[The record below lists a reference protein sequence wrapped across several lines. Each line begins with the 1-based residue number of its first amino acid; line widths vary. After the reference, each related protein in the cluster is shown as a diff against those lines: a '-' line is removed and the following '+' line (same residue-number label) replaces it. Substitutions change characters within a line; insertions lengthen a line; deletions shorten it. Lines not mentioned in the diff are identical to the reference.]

1 MPQAGWPARHT
12 LSTMYRYL
20 VVAIVLAAIA
30 GVIGWKWYQQQQAEQ
45 ADQRREQ
52 AQISELSDRVKQL
65 QDQNNQLSMAL
76 AKVQAEEQRL
86 VSENDMLS
94 KTLAQA
100 RLTGKIPSKLPY
112 PPK

>member
-1 MPQAGWPARHT
+1 
-12 LSTMYRYL
+12 MYRYL
-20 VVAIVLAAIA
+20 VGAIVVALIAA
-30 GVIGWKWYQQQQAEQ
+30 GIGWKWYQQQQAEQ

-65 QDQNNQLSMAL
+65 QDQNNQLSVAL

-86 VSENDMLS
+86 VTENDMLS

-100 RLTGKIPSKLPY
+100 KVTGKIPDKLPY

>member
-1 MPQAGWPARHT
+1 
-12 LSTMYRYL
+12 MYRYL
-20 VVAIVLAAIA
+20 VGAIVVALIAA
-30 GVIGWKWYQQQQAEQ
+30 VIGWKWYQQQQAE
-45 ADQRREQ
+45 QRREQ

-65 QDQNNQLSMAL
+65 QDQNNQLSVAL

-86 VSENDMLS
+86 VTENDMLS

-100 RLTGKIPSKLPY
+100 KLTGKIPDKLPY

>member
-1 MPQAGWPARHT
+1 
-12 LSTMYRYL
+12 MYRYL
-20 VVAIVLAAIA
+20 VGAIVVALIGA
-30 GVIGWKWYQQQQAEQ
+30 VIGWKWYQQQQAE
-45 ADQRREQ
+45 QRREQ

-65 QDQNNQLSMAL
+65 QDQNNQLSVAL

-86 VSENDMLS
+86 VTENDMLS

-100 RLTGKIPSKLPY
+100 KLTGKIPDKLPY

>member
-1 MPQAGWPARHT
+1 
-12 LSTMYRYL
+12 MYRYL
-20 VVAIVLAAIA
+20 VGAIVVALIAA
-30 GVIGWKWYQQQQAEQ
+30 VIGWKWYQQQQ

-52 AQISELSDRVKQL
+52 AQISELSDRVRQL
-65 QDQNNQLSMAL
+65 QDQNNQLSVAL

-86 VSENDMLS
+86 VTENDMLS

-100 RLTGKIPSKLPY
+100 RLTGKIPDKLPY

>member
-1 MPQAGWPARHT
+1 
-12 LSTMYRYL
+12 
-20 VVAIVLAAIA
+20 
-30 GVIGWKWYQQQQAEQ
+30 
-45 ADQRREQ
+45 
-52 AQISELSDRVKQL
+52 
-65 QDQNNQLSMAL
+65 MAL

-86 VSENDMLS
+86 VTENDMLS